1 MSEEAF
7 NFFDTDRFF
16 EYITVSD
23 EYRYNEDAILNC
35 LTNERSDL
43 CHDHV
48 INKRGLGSQISTVH
62 TLICGVFVIRVDIP
76 RGGWS
81 VRESDSIDHRGRGAR

>member
-48 INKRGLGSQISTVH
+48 INKRGLGSQLNTVH
-62 TLICGVFVIRVDIP
+62 TMIHGVFVSWVVIS

-81 VRESDSIDHRGRGAR
+81 VRVSDLIDL